1 MLTGLSQASILE
13 ALKDAK
19 NMAVMDAMGG
29 QNTGKKAVVLLEHV
43 QAARAAMAAA

>member
-1 MLTGLSQASILE
+1 MGKGKR
-13 ALKDAK
+13 LKLD
-19 NMAVMDAMGG
+19 MAVMDAMGG